1 MRFWIG
7 GRLGGRRERLA
18 RHGKAKPPTVS
29 ERGGRY
35 RRPDVK
41 AVHFLRLIS
50 FTPDVIGVDLLR
62 SILFTPP
69 RCEGNP
75 PSAVVVAYPFHL
87 ALIVLLYRPVA
98 GGLNG
103 NL

>member
-1 MRFWIG
+1 
-7 GRLGGRRERLA
+7 LGGRRERLA

-62 SILFTPP
+62 SILFTP
-69 RCEGNP
+69 RCEGSP

-87 ALIVLLYRPVA
+87 ALVVLLCRRLA
-98 GGLNG
+98 GGMNG